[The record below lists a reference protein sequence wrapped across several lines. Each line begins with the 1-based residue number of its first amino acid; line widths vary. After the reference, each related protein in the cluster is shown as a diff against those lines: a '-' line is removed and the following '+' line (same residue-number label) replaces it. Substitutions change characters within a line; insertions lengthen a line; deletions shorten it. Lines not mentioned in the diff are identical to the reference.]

1 MLMPLFY
8 QQHCAA
14 CHGPGRLGMT
24 GPALL
29 PESLARLRKPE
40 AVKVIVAMLPLA
52 MEAVGVVMA
61 MVGAKVS
68 MLMLGVVPVP
78 PVLVPTSA

>member
-1 MLMPLFY
+1 MLTAKLDKVPPATVKS
-8 QQHCAA
+8 AA
-14 CHGPGRLGMT
+14 VNAVT
-24 GPALL
+24 GV
-29 PESLARLRKPE
+29 SE